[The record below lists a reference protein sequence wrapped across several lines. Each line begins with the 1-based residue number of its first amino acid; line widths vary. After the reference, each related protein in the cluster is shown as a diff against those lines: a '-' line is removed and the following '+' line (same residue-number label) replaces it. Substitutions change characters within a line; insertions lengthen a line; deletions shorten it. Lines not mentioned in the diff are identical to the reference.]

1 MKTFAGMP
9 NFKYRPQYARAVDIY
24 LKSIAVAAAVFQ
36 SDLAEE
42 GAAEGRKPK
51 VRLVLVRANVGLSRG
66 ADASTTAAAVVDS
79 LP

>member
-1 MKTFAGMP
+1 MP
-9 NFKYRPQYARAVDIY
+9 NFKLPAS
-24 LKSIAVAAAVFQ
+24 KSIAVAAVFLQ
-36 SDLAEE
+36 RDLAAD

-51 VRLVLVRANVGLSRG
+51 VRLVLVRANVGLRRG